1 MSFETNFSQLP
12 SVDKVLPEPRVEQLS
27 QILPHD
33 RVVAIIRQC
42 LSETRQSMA
51 EGNLPPSFDEIVG
64 QVLGK
69 ARDLQ
74 RPSLQPV
81 INATGVVLHTN
92 LGRAPL
98 SIDALKAIESV
109 SQDYS
114 NLEFELD
121 TGKRGSRYAHVKQ
134 LLCQLSG
141 AEDAMVVN
149 NNASGVLLA
158 LSALARRKEV
168 IVSRGEAVE
177 IGGGFRLPEVI
188 RQSGAKLVD
197 VGTTNCTYLTD
208 YEQAITAGTVAL
220 LRVHQSNFTVRGHTH
235 SVTLGELAQLGK
247 RYGLPVLEDLGSGCF
262 IDTSRFGLDPEPRVQ
277 DTISSGASLA
287 FFSGDKLLGGPQAGI
302 ILGRKDLIAKLRK
315 HPLTRAI
322 RIDKLTLAG
331 LAATLNH
338 YLKEEAEQK
347 IPVLRFIATPLSKI
361 DQRANRLVQA
371 LGSSAKVTDG
381 ESVIGGG
388 SLAGGTLPTRLVA
401 IKLNKGKA
409 SQLAQNLRQG
419 NPSIIARVKND
430 RLFLDLRC
438 VLPEMDDQVIAAL
451 QRGID
456 ELSREG

>member
-1 MSFETNFSQLP
+1 
-12 SVDKVLPEPRVEQLS
+12 
-27 QILPHD
+27 
-33 RVVAIIRQC
+33 
-42 LSETRQSMA
+42 SMA